1 MMKLV
6 RFCATGAE
14 KPDLVDDNGE
24 LRDFSSYVADIA
36 GETLSSAGLA
46 ALAAREPSSL
56 PCVGGDPRFG
66 ACVAGT
72 DKLICIGLNYGDHAR
87 AE

>member
-14 KPDLVDDNGE
+14 KPDLVDDSGE

-46 ALAAREPSSL
+46 ALAALDPSSP
-56 PCVGGDPRFG
+56 PCVAAPTNSSASG
-66 ACVAGT
+66 
-72 DKLICIGLNYGDHAR
+72 
-87 AE
+87 